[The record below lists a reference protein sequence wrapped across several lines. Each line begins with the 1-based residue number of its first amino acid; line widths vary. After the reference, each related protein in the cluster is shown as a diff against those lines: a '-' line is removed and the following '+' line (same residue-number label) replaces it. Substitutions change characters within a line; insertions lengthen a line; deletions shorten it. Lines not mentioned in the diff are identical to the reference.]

1 MTVGELRLAI
11 AGIPDHA
18 DVLVW
23 GLDAWLADPMITV
36 QRDAGCELVTIEPG
50 AVDIVPDQSYSIIAM
65 G

>member
-11 AGIPDHA
+11 AGLPEHA

-23 GLDAWLADPMITV
+23 GLDTWLADPMITV
-36 QRDAGCELVTIEPG
+36 DARHELVTIEPG
-50 AVDIVPDQSYSIIAM
+50 AVDIVPDQSYSIVAM